1 MTMPIVKF
9 TFISHT
15 LDVLS
20 QQTSKKDKPM
30 GLLQMKFN
38 PGDQSSR
45 KHKEGVV
52 AVEWICGNSK

>member
-1 MTMPIVKF
+1 
-9 TFISHT
+9 
-15 LDVLS
+15 VLS

-45 KHKEGVV
+45 KHKESVV